1 MSTPPPLE
9 YIKYT
14 YFFMGAGGIGDSNS
28 TNWKVMLAGNKIGK
42 PHGTVRY
49 GDDEA
54 ALYEN
59 DDSLAEK
66 DMGKVLPEDAVSE
79 LHILVKG
86 IPTGLSTNVPAGP
99 GCVLQY
105 TVVVFSNITRHLE
118 LNNWQLKI
126 FCIIF

>member
-1 MSTPPPLE
+1 
-9 YIKYT
+9 
-14 YFFMGAGGIGDSNS
+14 
-28 TNWKVMLAGNKIGK
+28 MLGTKIGK

-79 LHILVKG
+79 LHMLVKG

-99 GCVLQY
+99 GCQATESIFYGNDEGGTTLGFDATSRSALMKLVREKLAIHGMSY
-105 TVVVFSNITRHLE
+105 FHTSLDAA
-118 LNNWQLKI
+118 LN
-126 FCIIF
+126 F

>member
-1 MSTPPPLE
+1 
-9 YIKYT
+9 
-14 YFFMGAGGIGDSNS
+14 MGAGGIGDSNS
-28 TNWKVMLAGNKIGK
+28 KNWKVMLAGNKIGK

-79 LHILVKG
+79 LHMLVKG

-99 GCVLQY
+99 GCQ
-105 TVVVFSNITRHLE
+105 
-118 LNNWQLKI
+118 QLRVYFMATMKGNDTWI
-126 FCIIF
+126 